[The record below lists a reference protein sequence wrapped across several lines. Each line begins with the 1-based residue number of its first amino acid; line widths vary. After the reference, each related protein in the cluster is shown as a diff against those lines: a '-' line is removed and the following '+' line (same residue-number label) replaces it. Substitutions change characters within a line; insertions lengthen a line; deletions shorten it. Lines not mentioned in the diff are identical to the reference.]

1 LRAGVGKKGVAMG
14 ERKLDG
20 DAQPEA
26 SAGAGVGLEGT
37 DVAGVAGI
45 GEVEAW
51 VTTGAWEAAAQATS
65 GTGEVTAWATSGAW
79 EAAMWATFGA
89 GEAAT

>member
-1 LRAGVGKKGVAMG
+1 LGRSLRAGVGKKGVAMG

-20 DAQPEA
+20 DAHPEA
-26 SAGAGVGLEGT
+26 SAGAGVRLEGT
-37 DVAGVAGI
+37 DVAGVAGT

-51 VTTGAWEAAAQATS
+51 VTTGAWEAAT
-65 GTGEVTAWATSGAW
+65 W
-79 EAAMWATFGA
+79 ETFGA